1 MNFSYH
7 FDGGAFQLIHSEE
20 IMKFSILVLSL
31 YFTQTVPSFALGD
44 KSVLP
49 ASSDAMT
56 GTVRAL
62 NQVQP
67 EEEVGK
73 QEAEEEPEVLGPRM
87 CRKSSIKRIRDAKRK
102 RKKLNVIASMN
113 QNKIRGNRHIRL
125 PQSYFIFFFLHF

>member
-1 MNFSYH
+1 
-7 FDGGAFQLIHSEE
+7 
-20 IMKFSILVLSL
+20 MKFSILVLSL

-67 EEEVGK
+67 EEEVEK
-73 QEAEEEPEVLGPRM
+73 EEAEEEPEVLGPQDVQEKQYQEDQR
-87 CRKSSIKRIRDAKRK
+87 RE
-102 RKKLNVIASMN
+102 KKKEEIE
-113 QNKIRGNRHIRL
+113 RYRFDE
-125 PQSYFIFFFLHF
+125 PE